1 MKIVLITA
9 SDELA
14 RRMLQAAG
22 GDVLLLPPSPL
33 PADPEQLLALGI
45 PQQPEVLVLGPDV
58 PLAGAL
64 SLAGR
69 FDQSS
74 PGTSVV
80 LVSGDGTHVWLAAM
94 RVGVRDVFAP
104 DADIPDIRQVIDRA
118 RTSAIAQRRDVD
130 PAVAVRR
137 VRSRVIVVASPKGG
151 SGKTTVASNLGVG
164 LAGTAPRSTVL
175 VDLDVQFGDI
185 ASALQLRPEHCLTD
199 AISGSASQDTMVLK
213 TFLTPHPTGLHVLC
227 GSELPAAADRI
238 SAEAVSTLLKQLA
251 AEFPYVVVDTSAGL
265 SEHTLAA
272 LDCAT
277 DAVLVCGM
285 DVPSARGMR
294 KELLLLNDLNLTP
307 RRHVVLNFAERRGR
321 LSVPDVQNAIGAK
334 ASVVLPRS
342 KAIQLSTDQGVPLLQ
357 SGTRD
362 PATNELRRL
371 VALFTPTLRAPERRP
386 PAAAPE
392 RVPQHRAPSAVS
404 T

>member
-1 MKIVLITA
+1 VTFYVI
-9 SDELA
+9 
-14 RRMLQAAG
+14 RRIG
-22 GDVLLLPPSPL
+22 VGILLLFIMSAMFFTLTRVTPGQPFSVGENPRVHQAQVNL
-33 PADPEQLLALGI
+33 RLHRLGLTDENGKPYPI
-45 PQQPEVLVLGPDV
+45 PQQYVLYL
-58 PLAGAL
+58 GAL
-64 SLAGR
+64 VHGDLGDSYVYNV
-69 FDQSS
+69 
-74 PGTSVV
+74 SV
-80 LVSGDGTHVWLAAM
+80 T
-94 RVGVRDVFAP
+94 
-104 DADIPDIRQVIDRA
+104 
-118 RTSAIAQRRDVD
+118 
-130 PAVAVRR
+130 
-137 VRSRVIVVASPKGG
+137 
-151 SGKTTVASNLGVG
+151 
-164 LAGTAPRSTVL
+164 
-175 VDLDVQFGDI
+175 
-185 ASALQLRPEHCLTD
+185 
-199 AISGSASQDTMVLK
+199 
-213 TFLTPHPTGLHVLC
+213 
-227 GSELPAAADRI
+227 
-238 SAEAVSTLLKQLA
+238 TLLKQLS

-371 VALFTPTLRAPERRP
+371 VALFPPTLRAPERRAP
-386 PAAAPE
+386 QETAPE
-392 RVPQHRAPSAVS
+392 RVPQHRSPSAVS

>member
-9 SDELA
+9 SDELG

-22 GDVLLLPPSPL
+22 GDVQILPPTPL
-33 PADPEQLLALGI
+33 PTDPEQLLALGI
-45 PQQPEVLVLGPDV
+45 PEQPEVLVLGPDV

-64 SLAGR
+64 ALAGR
-69 FDQSS
+69 FDQSC